1 MDIKNK
7 YKKPLT
13 VFISSYQIPR
23 LDPFLEKNEFCNG
36 MILFSVPEFG
46 ILFRCRAEGELIDME
61 FAAFFA
67 LLKFITTDLKSEKI
81 RDIIVCSSNPE
92 FVFSFTGNSP
102 NLKGNSSRM
111 QLVKDY
117 QKKMN
122 IKIGYIESLKNK
134 SLISAADYPSMPK
147 EYNIILSKEKSRF
160 NESSFKPFQ
169 KGIRL

>member
-1 MDIKNK
+1 MDIKNRH
-7 YKKPLT
+7 KKPLT
-13 VFISSYQIPR
+13 VFISSYQIPK
-23 LDPFLEKNEFCNG
+23 LDPFLEKNDFCDG

-67 LLKFITTDLKSEKI
+67 LLKFITTDLKKEKI
-81 RDIIVCSSNPE
+81 REVIICSSNPE
-92 FVFSFTGNSP
+92 FVFSFAGNSP
-102 NLKGNSSRM
+102 NLKADSSRM

-117 QKKMN
+117 QKKMS
-122 IKIGYIESLKNK
+122 IKIGYIKPLKNK

-147 EYNIILSKEKSRF
+147 EYNVLLNKEKSGL
-160 NESSFKPFQ
+160 NKPSFKPFQ